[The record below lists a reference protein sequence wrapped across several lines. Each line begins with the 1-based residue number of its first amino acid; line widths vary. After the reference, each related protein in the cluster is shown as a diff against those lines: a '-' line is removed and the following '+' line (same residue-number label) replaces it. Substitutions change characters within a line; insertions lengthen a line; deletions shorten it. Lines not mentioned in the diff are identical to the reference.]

1 LGNKSGRK
9 RQHILYILA
18 LGCLIG
24 AMACTACA
32 PLREGMGAGQEHRQ
46 LERFR
51 EGLAAGLYEA
61 VIEEGRAIIA
71 AGETEPPA
79 DTALYA
85 LGEAYAHPDYPGRDY
100 GQSRLYFE
108 KLIKHFPESP
118 LTTEA
123 KTYVALFE
131 MIAAKEKKAA
141 AQPPPPPPAEMPTA
155 AEPRSIPPPL
165 PRKVVEDQDFEE
177 AVRRNLQLLDQAG
190 QHHPADE
197 ALYNLGLIY
206 AHADNPAK
214 DYKKSQVYFHVL
226 VKQFPDSTLA
236 EEALI
241 WLGIFDT
248 IDKMQQIDSEI
259 EQQKKQLTR

>member
-1 LGNKSGRK
+1 V
-9 RQHILYILA
+9 
-18 LGCLIG
+18 
-24 AMACTACA
+24 ACTACA
-32 PLREGMGAGQEHRQ
+32 PVREGIGAGQEHRQ

-51 EGLAAGLYEA
+51 ESLAAGMFES
-61 VIEEGRAIIA
+61 VIEQGREIIA
-71 AGETEPPA
+71 AGDTEPPA
-79 DTALYA
+79 DAAFYA
-85 LGEAYAHPDYPGRDY
+85 LGEAYANPDYPGRDY
-100 GQSRLYFE
+100 GQSQHYFE
-108 KLIKHFPESP
+108 KLIEHFPESP
-118 LTTEA
+118 LTAEA
-123 KTYVALFE
+123 KTYIALFE
-131 MIAAKEKKAA
+131 MIAAREKETA
-141 AQPPPPPPAEMPTA
+141 AQPLLPPPREMPAA
-155 AEPRSIPPPL
+155 AEPKAVPPPL
-165 PRKVVEDQDFEE
+165 PRKVVEDHDFEE

-226 VKQFPDSTLA
+226 VKQFPNSTLA

-259 EQQKKQLTR
+259 DQQKKQLTR

>member
-1 LGNKSGRK
+1 
-9 RQHILYILA
+9 
-18 LGCLIG
+18 
-24 AMACTACA
+24 MACAACG
-32 PLREGMGAGQEHRQ
+32 PLQERIGAGQEHRQ

-51 EGLAAGLYEA
+51 ESLAAGSYET
-61 VIEEGRAIIA
+61 VIEQGRAIIDS
-71 AGETEPPA
+71 GETEPPA
-79 DTALYA
+79 DAAFYA

-100 GQSRLYFE
+100 GQSRHYFE

-118 LTTEA
+118 LTAEA

-141 AQPPPPPPAEMPTA
+141 AQPPSPPSTEMPA
-155 AEPRSIPPPL
+155 KAEPRNVPPPL
-165 PRKVVEDQDFEE
+165 PRKVVEDQDFDE
-177 AVRRNLQLLDQAG
+177 AVRRNLQILDQAG

-226 VKQFPDSTLA
+226 VKQFPDSALA

-259 EQQKKQLTR
+259 EQQKKQLIR